1 MRIGRI
7 IKARGIGRIWKAK
20 DISVWKDS
28 QGFYDATHPSA
39 GYLIDWEYFETR
51 AAAIKE
57 ATARLKAQEFERF
70 TTYEL
75 IKEERKRLSKA

>member
-28 QGFYDATHPSA
+28 QGFYDATHPGA
-39 GYLIDWEYFETR
+39 GCLIDWEYFETR
-51 AAAIKE
+51 AEAIKE
-57 ATARLKAQEFERF
+57 ATARLKEAESASFIAYNE
-70 TTYEL
+70 
-75 IKEERKRLSKA
+75 A